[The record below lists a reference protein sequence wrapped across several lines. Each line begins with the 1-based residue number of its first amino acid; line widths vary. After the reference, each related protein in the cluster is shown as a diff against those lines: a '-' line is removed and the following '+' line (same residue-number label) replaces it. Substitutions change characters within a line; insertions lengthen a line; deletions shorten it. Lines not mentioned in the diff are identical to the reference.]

1 MKRVYVF
8 HIFYFILQNKQS
20 MGQLFPSLRVF
31 LIGVAFIYICGYL
44 AFCCFE
50 YFYHRVPPFDPGAR
64 IGLGMVGCIGV
75 IGCILGRWNRLAA
88 LALCLLGGCIGSG
101 MYRIYEDQQNRYR
114 AIDNGRGRKAI
125 YNR

>member
-8 HIFYFILQNKQS
+8 HIFYFMLQNKQS
-20 MGQLFPSLRVF
+20 MGQVFPSQRSF
-31 LIGVAFIYICGYL
+31 LIGVAFICVCGYL

-50 YFYHRVPPFDPGAR
+50 YFYHRVSLFNPGAL
-64 IGLGMVGCIGV
+64 IGIGVVGCISV
-75 IGCILGRWNRLAA
+75 IFCALGHCSRLAA
-88 LALCLLGGCIGSG
+88 LALWLLGGCIGSG
-101 MYRIYEDQQNRYR
+101 MYRINEDYQNRYR